1 MPEYLRNVRDVHD
14 VLLKTRCLRHILVRA
29 SVWARHASL
38 LADFEPSSDIGRFP
52 PPTVLPRVVIRKV
65 LKLSTAS
72 ASDVRVDANAIFTIV
87 SMRRRD
93 HLRPELSRSSVVLV
107 PYNTR
112 STPDIRAIPL
122 CENFDP
128 MAAEYLQRV
137 LSLQRENGDVW
148 SALGHCFLMQDN
160 LQNAYFAYQQA
171 LYYLPNPKPFCGLRS
186 FNSSRTRNFGTALA
200 FFTTA
205 ILHLN
210 NDDYSSTPWCSI
222 GILYYNINQFLD
234 ALDAYSRAIRINA
247 YISEV
252 WFDLGSLYESRNNQ
266 ILDAINA
273 YARAAELDPG
283 NPHITQRLNLLR
295 NAQANGGTLPAAP
308 GPQDIHPTAYAGN
321 GPFNPMHAGTS
332 SVGPPPPLTGGA
344 AGAIGPAPGQSRP
357 PQPDS
362 RGPDGMPGPVRKLPT
377 LALNAPNAT
386 PLALCDP
393 NASPAFLLADNI
405 VTVACA
411 LAALLS
417 DPDTPVDTPPT
428 LVTPAQYR
436 EIITLVRPLTR
447 FKDVDKELQAM
458 LNVFEEQFMTGLQ
471 QAASGVRDVRRRLRL
486 VIADWD
492 AVDPNTRGPEPA
504 GVREAQEAV
513 VTANAILDAIAH
525 GFDVPPGDILYA
537 KLAILIIDRAGALG
551 YKELSGRNTDAT
563 LQ

>member
-14 VLLKTRCLRHILVRA
+14 VLLK
-29 SVWARHASL
+29 HASL

-52 PPTVLPRVVIRKV
+52 PPTALNVLADKVHVHSRALTQLWKSRNSGLISFNSLVLPRVVIRKV
-65 LKLSTAS
+65 LELSAAS

-87 SMRRRD
+87 SMRRHD

-137 LSLQRENGDVW
+137 LSLQRENGNVW
-148 SALGHCFLMQDN
+148 SALGHCFLMQDD

-171 LYYLPNPKPFCGLRS
+171 LYYLPNPKLQNPKLC
-186 FNSSRTRNFGTALA
+186 
-200 FFTTA
+200 
-205 ILHLN
+205 
-210 NDDYSSTPWCSI
+210 STPWCSI

-234 ALDAYSRAIRINA
+234 ALDAYSRAIQINA

-252 WFDLGSLYESRNNQ
+252 WFNLGSLYESRNNQ
-266 ILDAINA
+266 IADAIDA

-283 NPHITQRLNLLR
+283 NPHITQHLNLLR

-357 PQPDS
+357 PRPDS
-362 RGPDGMPGPVRKLPT
+362 RGPDGMPGPVRELPT
-377 LALNAPNAT
+377 LALNAPNGCSGSI
-386 PLALCDP
+386 LFVRHP
-393 NASPAFLLADNI
+393 N
-405 VTVACA
+405 
-411 LAALLS
+411 
-417 DPDTPVDTPPT
+417 
-428 LVTPAQYR
+428 
-436 EIITLVRPLTR
+436 
-447 FKDVDKELQAM
+447 
-458 LNVFEEQFMTGLQ
+458 
-471 QAASGVRDVRRRLRL
+471 
-486 VIADWD
+486 
-492 AVDPNTRGPEPA
+492 
-504 GVREAQEAV
+504 
-513 VTANAILDAIAH
+513 
-525 GFDVPPGDILYA
+525 
-537 KLAILIIDRAGALG
+537 
-551 YKELSGRNTDAT
+551 
-563 LQ
+563 